1 MKKNKKIIAAVLGT
15 GALAGGITVAAV
27 AQTCGG
33 DTPAEN
39 PTVTSIVTALNDLR
53 GYTGGEPANVLQ
65 GLLVAGII
73 AQLDSNGTDIV
84 TSITALN
91 YPAITATNV
100 RMGTTS
106 GTYIATVN
114 TVTGTAVNSDTPVST
129 FNISGNLLVTF
140 LVENDAVTPT
150 IFSGLTANT
159 VNEETVRSAVAELT
173 NGYISTNRT
182 GTNAVSANAIS
193 ILTALESFVSTAAG
207 NEGEI
212 VEIND
217 FSNATV
223 DVITTAGGAVEL
235 RIGTDGPDDN
245 NAFTAVF
252 AQTGNTQTDTP
263 HVWYNAGRNAVTI
276 AGITV
281 GTNGEMNTT
290 SAVVS
295 NFGGDPEATL
305 ALDSLFVLRTTLA
318 TPISASTTA
327 ITNAIAIAAA
337 GTGATYNSST
347 IPSLGIMGP
356 IVPGIVQVNRGGTQI
371 LISAG
376 APNLT
381 VNATPMGMSSTDY
394 DSADLITITI
404 TFMNDVIDTVD
415 VNGTFVEQ

>member
-1 MKKNKKIIAAVLGT
+1 MKKNKKIIAAALGT
-15 GALAGGITVAAV
+15 GALAGGITIAAV

-235 RIGTDGPDDN
+235 RIGTDGADDN

-263 HVWYNAGRNAVTI
+263 HV
-276 AGITV
+276 
-281 GTNGEMNTT
+281 
-290 SAVVS
+290 
-295 NFGGDPEATL
+295 
-305 ALDSLFVLRTTLA
+305 
-318 TPISASTTA
+318 
-327 ITNAIAIAAA
+327 
-337 GTGATYNSST
+337 
-347 IPSLGIMGP
+347 
-356 IVPGIVQVNRGGTQI
+356 
-371 LISAG
+371 
-376 APNLT
+376 
-381 VNATPMGMSSTDY
+381 
-394 DSADLITITI
+394 
-404 TFMNDVIDTVD
+404 
-415 VNGTFVEQ
+415 